1 MNKLLIRNICQ
12 PPDSNPY
19 GTAHGA
25 WIVKQMAHGGIYMT
39 QLVSRGNA
47 VLVESKVKYKN
58 PMHVDSDYAISYG
71 FREKIVHGNIL
82 NVFLSFVIG
91 ELLSKKNIV
100 IIDQSIKYKK
110 PLYVGMKIEIH
121 LFLVETI

>member
-1 MNKLLIRNICQ
+1 MTLILKKKFKI
-12 PPDSNPY
+12 
-19 GTAHGA
+19 
-25 WIVKQMAHGGIYMT
+25 
-39 QLVSRGNA
+39 
-47 VLVESKVKYKN
+47 SKEKYERFIEISGDKN

-91 ELLSKKNIV
+91 ELLSKKNII

-121 LFLVETI
+121 LFLVDTIEALNVSIYNFKFIEKKTIATGKISTKEL